1 MRNSAYVRV
10 QTDYSQVKF
19 RLRPNSAYYYGRG
32 TTVPLTVY
40 IMKKIKETKEK
51 NWILKSTD
59 TNDSLI
65 KIKEI
70 ADELGINPI
79 IAKLLYNRGY
89 TDTVSAKAFYK
100 LLFLIALPECFIASA
115 SRTSPSRTFMPLM

>member
-1 MRNSAYVRV
+1 MRNSAYVRI

-19 RLRPNSAYYYGRG
+19 RLRPNLAYYYGRG

-59 TNDSLI
+59 TTVMSFETVLVLSDEADTGI
-65 KIKEI
+65 K
-70 ADELGINPI
+70 
-79 IAKLLYNRGY
+79 
-89 TDTVSAKAFYK
+89 
-100 LLFLIALPECFIASA
+100 
-115 SRTSPSRTFMPLM
+115 PLRS